1 MRRLLEFAILALVMF
16 ASAAL
21 APASHAAG
29 ERVALV
35 IGNGAY
41 RSVPALPNP
50 TNDSGDIAAS
60 LSRLGFSVRRLDDGS
75 FDQMRR
81 ALLDFGR
88 SARGAEMAVIFYAGH
103 GMEVGGENWLI
114 PVDAELKSDADI
126 DQEAIGLR
134 SVMGTVD
141 GATKLGLVILDACR
155 NNPFAAK
162 MQRSVRTR
170 AVPRGFA
177 QVEPTGNVLVAYAA
191 KDGTTAADGSG
202 RNSPFTTALL
212 RHIERPGL
220 EVNFLFRHV
229 RDEVMTATQR
239 VQQPFVYGSL
249 SRDEIYFKG
258 GAASPSAAATA
269 PKVEFTAIQPH
280 SPPRQE
286 PVRTPRPRAANEV
299 CATLRGATGTD
310 NYCASSMLSGQLGNT
325 YGVRNLFSN
334 SNAEAWVEGKPGQ
347 GVGEWVT
354 IEFPEVRLVKALI
367 IRNGYQKNR
376 DIFEKNS
383 RVRTLRLVFSGGE
396 TQRLPL
402 RDSMD
407 QQTITLDRPVR
418 AQWVQFVID
427 DVYPGSRYTDTAIT
441 KLFVTA
447 DPAR

>member
-1 MRRLLEFAILALVMF
+1 MRRLLPLIILALAVV
-16 ASAAL
+16 ASTLL
-21 APASHAAG
+21 APAAHAAG

-41 RSVPALPNP
+41 RSVSALPNP
-50 TNDSGDIAAS
+50 TNDSGDMAES
-60 LSRLGFSVRRLDDGS
+60 LSRLGFSVRRLDNGG
-75 FDQMRR
+75 FDEMRR
-81 ALLDFGR
+81 ALLEFGR
-88 SARGAEMAVIFYAGH
+88 SARNAEMAIIFYAGH
-103 GMEVGGENWLI
+103 GMEVGGENYLI
-114 PVDAELKSDADI
+114 PVDAELKSDADV

-134 SVMGTVD
+134 SVMSTVD
-141 GATKLGLVILDACR
+141 GATRLGLVILDACR

-170 AVPRGFA
+170 SVPRGFA

-212 RHIERPGL
+212 RNIERPGL

-249 SRDEIYFKG
+249 SRDEIYLKD
-258 GAASPSAAATA
+258 GAGSPPVAAAA
-269 PKVEFTAIQPH
+269 PKIESASIQPQT
-280 SPPRQE
+280 PPRQE
-286 PVRTPRPRAANEV
+286 PARAPRPRATNEV

-310 NYCASSMLSGQLGNT
+310 NYCASSMLSGQLGNS
-325 YGVRNLFSN
+325 YGVRNLFGN

-354 IEFPEVRLVKALI
+354 IEFPDVRLVKALI

-383 RVRTLRLVFSGGE
+383 RVRTLRLVFSDGE
-396 TQRLPL
+396 TQRVSL

-407 QQTITLDRPVR
+407 QQTITLNRPVR
-418 AQWVQFVID
+418 AQWVQFIID
-427 DVYPGSRYTDTAIT
+427 DIYPGNRYTDTAIT
-441 KLFVTA
+441 KLFVTS